1 MEVGKW
7 ICLALYIK
15 WKWNR
20 QLGNLATP
28 TAHISELRLAKYIFI
43 G

>member
-1 MEVGKW
+1 MFVNMYVE
-7 ICLALYIK
+7 

-28 TAHISELRLAKYIFI
+28 TARIRELRLEKYIFI